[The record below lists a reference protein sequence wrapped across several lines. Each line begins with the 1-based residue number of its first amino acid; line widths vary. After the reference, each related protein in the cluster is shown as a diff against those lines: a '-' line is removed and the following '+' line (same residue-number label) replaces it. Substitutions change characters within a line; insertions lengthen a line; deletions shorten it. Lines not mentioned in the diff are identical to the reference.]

1 MNDRTT
7 STGERRRESR
17 FRVNIPAK
25 IKGLEPVT
33 SLGPSTAA
41 TVVDLSRGGLKLL
54 AGRAYLPKSCV
65 QVFAFHEILLGQV
78 THCSRYGAQFEVAV
92 KLREVAADA
101 ATRQKPGF
109 IARLIRRDDA
119 YSCHTH
125 D

>member
-1 MNDRTT
+1 MGSILLLMSDTT
-7 STGERRRESR
+7 ISTGERRRESR

-54 AGRAYLPKSCV
+54 VDREYLPKSCV

-78 THCSRYGAQFEVAV
+78 THCSQYGAQFEVAV

-101 ATRQKPGF
+101 PQKRQG
-109 IARLIRRDDA
+109 
-119 YSCHTH
+119 S
-125 D
+125 